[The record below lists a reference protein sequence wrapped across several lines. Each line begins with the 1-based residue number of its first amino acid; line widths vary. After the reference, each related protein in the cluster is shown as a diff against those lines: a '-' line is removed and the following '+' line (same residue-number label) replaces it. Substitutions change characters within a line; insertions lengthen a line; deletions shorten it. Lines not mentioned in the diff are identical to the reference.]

1 VITFIFIK
9 GVTQD
14 MNTFK
19 RKALFTAVV
28 AGLGAAGTAEAV
40 YLSPNNMGQVLVY
53 PYYTTQTIG
62 GTSFTTLITVVN
74 TTSRAKA
81 VKVRVLEGKT
91 SAEVLDFNLFLS
103 PNDVWAAAIS
113 PIDAGSASA
122 GAQIQTFDTS
132 CTNPAIGAG
141 VPVPFRNFQ
150 YAAGDAALPGT
161 GLDRTREGYVEILEM
176 GPLSGTWAAAVTH
189 SFTTGLPANCAVVQT
204 VALPPS
210 IGAPGGGLAGT
221 GTLMNVNSGFDA
233 GYKAD
238 ALDAWSNVSR
248 YSVPTS
254 TSPTLAGASPPIS
267 LVLNVGQQTAAGNS
281 ALATIYRT
289 EWNALLSGVV
299 GGGRA
304 VAAVYM
310 HSSVINE
317 YILDAATLSNTDWVI
332 TQPLKNLFVNATT
345 AATPYSN
352 VLTTAGACEI
362 VGFQYFNR
370 EERGAAAGGTD
381 FSPTPPSA
389 PSNTLCWE
397 SNVLS
402 IRNPSST
409 TGAHTLT
416 PTTQS
421 LVLGSF
427 NVTNVNVTAPAGTGF
442 QNGWAELSFN
452 GANATGAGMAGSL
465 AASDRAPV
473 GTDVLA
479 IAAVGGAHTFFGLPV
494 TGFMVRTF
502 RNNTPLACTAGS
514 TATCANAFSSAFNH
528 SYRTRIAP

>member
-1 VITFIFIK
+1 
-9 GVTQD
+9 

-40 YLSPNNMGQVLVY
+40 YLSPNNMGQVLIY
-53 PYYTTQTIG
+53 PYYTVNTIG
-62 GTSFTTLITVVN
+62 GTSFNTFISVVN
-74 TTSRAKA
+74 TTTRAKA

-91 SAEVLDFNLFLS
+91 SSEVLDFNLFLS
-103 PNDVWAAAIS
+103 PNDVWVAAIV
-113 PIDAGSASA
+113 PIDAASASA
-122 GAQIQTFDTS
+122 GGRLLTTDLS
-132 CTNPAIGAG
+132 CTNPPIPATGQD
-141 VPVPFRNFQ
+141 FRNFQ

-161 GLDRTREGYVEILEM
+161 GLDRTREGYIEILEM

-189 SFTTGLPANCAVVQT
+189 TAGVPANCAVVQVNV
-204 VALPPS
+204 VAPPS

-221 GTLMNVNSGFDA
+221 GTLINVNSGLDA
-233 GYKAD
+233 GYRAD
-238 ALDAWSNVSR
+238 ALDAWANASR
-248 YSVPTS
+248 YSQPQ
-254 TSPTLAGASPPIS
+254 SPIPNLADASPPIS
-267 LVLNVGQQTAAGNS
+267 LVLNVGQQDAIAAFRGNS
-281 ALATIYRT
+281 RLATIYRT
-289 EWNALLSGVV
+289 EWNAALSGVT
-299 GGGRA
+299 GGARA

-317 YILDAATLSNTDWVI
+317 YILDTNTLSNTDWVI
-332 TQPLKNLFVNATT
+332 TQPLKNVFVNATT

-352 VLTTAGACEI
+352 VLTSAGACET

-370 EERGAAAGGTD
+370 EERGAAATGTD

-402 IRNPSST
+402 IRNPGASHT
-409 TGAHTLT
+409 TT

-421 LVLGSF
+421 LVLGSL
-427 NVTNVNVTAPAGTGF
+427 NVTNVNVTSGF
-442 QNGWAELSFN
+442 QNGWAELSFA
-452 GANATGAGMAGSL
+452 GTNAATNGMAGAL
-465 AASDRAPV
+465 ATSDRAAV

-479 IAAVGGAHTFFGLPV
+479 IASVAGAVTFFGLPV
-494 TGFMVRTF
+494 TGFMIRTF
-502 RNNTPLACTAGS
+502 RNNTPLPCAAGS
-514 TATCANAFSSAFNH
+514 TATCANAYSSLFNH

>member
-53 PYYTTQTIG
+53 PYYTTQTLG
-62 GTSFTTLITVVN
+62 GTSFNTFISVVN

-103 PNDVWAAAIS
+103 PNDVWVAAIT
-113 PIDAGSASA
+113 PIDAASASA
-122 GAQIQTFDTS
+122 GAQIVTTDAS
-132 CTNPAIGAG
+132 CTNPALGAG
-141 VPVPFRNFQ
+141 VAVPFRNFQ

-161 GLDRTREGYVEILEM
+161 GLDRTREGYIEILEM
-176 GPLSGTWAAAVTH
+176 GALSGTWATAVTH
-189 SFTTGLPANCAVVQT
+189 NSAGIPNNCALVQT
-204 VALPPS
+204 AAATPPS
-210 IGAPGGGLAGT
+210 IGTPGGGLTGT
-221 GTLMNVNSGFDA
+221 GTLINVNSGLDA
-233 GYKAD
+233 GYRAD
-238 ALDAWSNVSR
+238 ALDAWSNVSQ
-248 YSVPTS
+248 YSPPTAVFPNLASATPPTS
-254 TSPTLAGASPPIS
+254 T
-267 LVLNVGQQTAAGNS
+267 VLRTGNQAANGNS
-281 ALATIYRT
+281 SQATIYRT
-289 EWNALLSGVV
+289 DWAALLSGVL
-299 GGGRA
+299 GGARA

-317 YILDAATLSNTDWVI
+317 YILDANTLSNTDWVI

-352 VLTTAGACEI
+352 VLTSNGACEI
-362 VGFQYFNR
+362 IGFQYFNR
-370 EERGAAAGGTD
+370 EERGATAGGTD

-389 PSNTLCWE
+389 PANTLCWE

-402 IRNPSST
+402 IRNPSTT
-409 TGAHTLT
+409 TGAHTLS

-427 NVTNVNVTAPAGTGF
+427 NVTNVNVTANF
-442 QNGWAELSFN
+442 QNGWAELAFN
-452 GANATGAGMAGSL
+452 GVNATGAGMAGGVG
-465 AASDRAPV
+465 DRATV
-473 GTDVLA
+473 GSDVLV
-479 IAAVGGAHTFFGLPV
+479 IGVTAAAATTFFGLPV

-502 RNNTPLACTAGS
+502 RNNTPLPCATGS
-514 TATCANAFSSAFNH
+514 TATCANAYSSAFAH
-528 SYRTRIAP
+528 SYRTRIVP

>member
-40 YLSPNNMGQVLVY
+40 YLSPNNMGQVLIY

-62 GTSFTTLITVVN
+62 GTSYNTFISVVN

-81 VKVRVLEGKT
+81 VKVRILEGKT

-103 PNDVWAAAIS
+103 PNDVWVAAIV
-113 PIDAGSASA
+113 PIDAASASA
-122 GAQIQTFDTS
+122 GARIVTPDLS
-132 CTNPAIGAG
+132 CTNPVIPAG
-141 VPVPFRNFQ
+141 GQDFRNYQ

-176 GPLSGTWAAAVTH
+176 GPLSGTWATAVTH
-189 SFTTGLPANCAVVQT
+189 NSAGVPNNCAVVQ
-204 VALPPS
+204 VAVATPPS

-221 GTLMNVNSGFDA
+221 GTLINVNSGLDA

-238 ALDAWSNVSR
+238 ALDAWSNSSR
-248 YSVPTS
+248 YSPPTFVTPNLS
-254 TSPTLAGASPPIS
+254 NAAPATS
-267 LVLNVGQQTAAGNS
+267 LVLNVGLQDTTAGFVGS
-281 ALATIYRT
+281 SRLATIYRT
-289 EWNALLSGVV
+289 EWTALSTSGVV
-299 GGGRA
+299 GGARA

-310 HSSVINE
+310 HTSVINE
-317 YILDAATLSNTDWVI
+317 YILDTNTLSNTDWVV
-332 TQPLKNLFVNATT
+332 TQPLKNLFVTSAT

-352 VLTTAGACEI
+352 VLTAAGACETI
-362 VGFQYFNR
+362 SFQFFNR
-370 EERGAAAGGTD
+370 EERGASAVGTD
-381 FSPTPPSA
+381 FSPTPPTA

-402 IRNPSST
+402 IRNP
-409 TGAHTLT
+409 GASHTST

-427 NVTNVNVTAPAGTGF
+427 NVTNVNVTSGF
-442 QNGWAELSFN
+442 QNGWGELTFTGV
-452 GANATGAGMAGSL
+452 GASGTGMQ
-465 AASDRAPV
+465 AALITSDRAPV
-473 GTDVLA
+473 GTDVVG
-479 IAAVGGAHTFFGLPV
+479 IAATAGVVTFFGLPV

-502 RNNTPLACTAGS
+502 RNNTPLPCAAGS
-514 TATCANAFSSAFNH
+514 TATCANAYSSLFNH